1 MNRKVFLT
9 KVSAALLAGI
19 PLLSLWNCADS
30 SEDDMDMDMDGDSSK
45 NCLENG
51 TSVSIGSNHGHS
63 LTVSKA
69 DVDAGTAKTYDITGS
84 SGHSHSVTVSSTNFT
99 SLKDNSS
106 VNIDSTTGDGHT
118 HSITVSC
125 A

>member
-1 MNRKVFLT
+1 MDRKSFLL
-9 KVSAALLAGI
+9 KVSATLLAGI
-19 PLLSLWNCADS
+19 PLMSLWNCSDN
-30 SEDDMDMDMDGDSSK
+30 SEDEMNMDMDGDTSK
-45 NCLENG
+45 SCIDNG

-84 SGHSHSVTVSSTNFT
+84 SGHSHSVTVSSSNFA

-106 VNIDSTTGDGHT
+106 VNVDSTSGNGHT
-118 HSITVSC
+118 HSITVTC

>member
-19 PLLSLWNCADS
+19 PLLSLWNCSDN
-30 SEDDMDMDMDGDSSK
+30 SEDEMDMGMDGDSSK
-45 NCLENG
+45 SCIDNG
-51 TSVSIGSNHGHS
+51 TSISIDGNHGHS

-84 SGHSHSVTVSSTNFT
+84 SGHSHSVTVSSSNFA
-99 SLKDNSS
+99 SLKDNTS
-106 VNIDSTTGDGHT
+106 VNIDSTSGDGHT

>member
-19 PLLSLWNCADS
+19 PLLSLWNCSDN
-30 SEDDMDMDMDGDSSK
+30 SEDEMDMGMDGDSSK
-45 NCLENG
+45 SCIDNG
-51 TSVSIGSNHGHS
+51 TSISIGGNHGHS

-84 SGHSHSVTVSSTNFT
+84 SGHSHNVTVSSSNFA
-99 SLKDNSS
+99 SLKDNTS
-106 VNIDSTTGDGHT
+106 VNIDSTSGDGHT